1 MPRAASALFDALGA
15 SGTSQALSL
24 DRHWRNARTVGS
36 HNPVIYKQRIVGDA
50 AVNGTEP
57 VYLWD
62 VGVSAGGA
70 TDAAGGATD
79 QATTESAGQEQ
90 DAAREAVRA

>member
-1 MPRAASALFDALGA
+1 
-15 SGTSQALSL
+15 
-24 DRHWRNARTVGS
+24 VGS
-36 HNPVIYKQRIVGDA
+36 HNPVIYKQRIIGDA
-50 AVNGTEP
+50 AVNGTDP

-70 TDAAGGATD
+70 TDAAAGEATD
-79 QATTESAGQEQ
+79 QATAESAGQEQ